1 MLTGPTP
8 SSSSARNAQAEELT
22 YDKGLVNAVAAVY
35 AEVIKRFAAL
45 GAQWLQLDE
54 PYLVLDKE
62 DGDVSLFK
70 SLYAKILPAR
80 EDKIKVLLN
89 TYFGHI
95 ADVYETVNLLG
106 FDGIGLDLNEGKDEN
121 LAAVEK
127 YGVAENTTLFAG
139 VVNRPQHLAQ
149 QLRRQPRPDRRAS
162 PEDRQRGGIHRQLP
176 AARAVQHRG

>member
-1 MLTGPTP
+1 M
-8 SSSSARNAQAEELT
+8 
-22 YDKGLVNAVAAVY
+22 
-35 AEVIKRFAAL
+35 
-45 GAQWLQLDE
+45 
-54 PYLVLDKE
+54 LDKE

-139 VVNRPQHLAQ
+139 VVNGRTSGATTTPS
-149 QLRRQPRPDRRAS
+149 AS
-162 PEDRQRGGIHRQLP
+162 
-176 AARAVQHRG
+176 A

>member
-1 MLTGPTP
+1 M
-8 SSSSARNAQAEELT
+8 
-22 YDKGLVNAVAAVY
+22 
-35 AEVIKRFAAL
+35 
-45 GAQWLQLDE
+45 
-54 PYLVLDKE
+54 
-62 DGDVSLFK
+62 
-70 SLYAKILPAR
+70 
-80 EDKIKVLLN
+80 LLN

-139 VVNRPQHLAQ
+139 VVNGRNIWRNNYAVSLGLIDA
-149 QLRRQPRPDRRAS
+149 LT
-162 PEDRQRGGIHRQLP
+162 PEDRQRGGVHRQLP

>member
-1 MLTGPTP
+1 M
-8 SSSSARNAQAEELT
+8 
-22 YDKGLVNAVAAVY
+22 
-35 AEVIKRFAAL
+35 
-45 GAQWLQLDE
+45 
-54 PYLVLDKE
+54 LDKE

-149 QLRRQPRPDRRAS
+149 QLRRQPRPDRTRFARR
-162 PEDRQRGGIHRQLP
+162 PTTWRYPPPAP